1 MLPGDRGPAAAFL
14 GPALHLAGVGAGLD
28 AQLRG
33 PQVAGL
39 VSPAAVESGGD
50 PGALGEQVSVAPAS
64 PAISVTAARC
74 SASVKTQRQACR
86 AAAPMIL
93 ATTVSSDR
101 SLLIS

>member
-14 GPALHLAGVGAGLD
+14 GPAVHLAGVGAGLD

-39 VSPAAVESGGD
+39 VGPAAVEPGGD
-50 PGALGEQVSVAPAS
+50 PGALGEQVSAAPGQPCDLGHGRQMPVSGRA
-64 PAISVTAARC
+64 
-74 SASVKTQRQACR
+74 QRRACR

>member
-50 PGALGEQVSVAPAS
+50 PGALGEQVS
-64 PAISVTAARC
+64 
-74 SASVKTQRQACR
+74 
-86 AAAPMIL
+86 AAPGQAGDLGHGRQMPGL
-93 ATTVSSDR
+93 RQGAAPGVPGSRPDDPGHD
-101 SLLIS
+101 SLV